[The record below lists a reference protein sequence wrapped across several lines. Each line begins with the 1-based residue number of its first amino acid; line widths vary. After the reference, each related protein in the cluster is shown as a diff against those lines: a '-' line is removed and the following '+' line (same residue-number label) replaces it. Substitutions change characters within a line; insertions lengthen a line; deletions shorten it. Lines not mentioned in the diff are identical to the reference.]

1 MCFMQKAVAFV
12 SKQQTVLANRV
23 AWAKTY
29 LKKAGLVDSPQYG
42 FVMLTE
48 AGKAVFADDPDK
60 VTISYLETIP
70 SFHEFHTMA
79 NMNSTTVTIAPS
91 KAETSE
97 TKSPQEMLDE
107 AMEQMNATLADDLMT
122 EIMKLDWSEFEQ
134 LVLGETNYKHMET
147 SHPDAFGK
155 YFCYLE
161 DILASPD
168 YVNRNPRDGSIKY
181 IKRINEYVVVG
192 VRVSTRGTA
201 FARTIFTFTDEKFD
215 QYKRSGYL
223 KAHT

>member
-1 MCFMQKAVAFV
+1 MKA
-12 SKQQTVLANRV
+12 R
-23 AWAKTY
+23 
-29 LKKAGLVDSPQYG
+29 
-42 FVMLTE
+42 
-48 AGKAVFADDPDK
+48 K
-60 VTISYLETIP
+60 VGEID
-70 SFHEFHTMA
+70 
-79 NMNSTTVTIAPS
+79 
-91 KAETSE
+91 AETVR
-97 TKSPQEMLDE
+97 L
-107 AMEQMNATLADDLMT
+107 LALGIRPGT
-122 EIMKLDWSEFEQ
+122 PIY
-134 LVLGETNYKHMET
+134 LGETNYKHMET

>member
-60 VTISYLETIP
+60 VTISYLGTIP

-91 KAETSE
+91 KAESSE
-97 TKSPQEMLDE
+97 TKSPQEMH
-107 AMEQMNATLADDLMT
+107 
-122 EIMKLDWSEFEQ
+122 FPRVQ
-134 LVLGETNYKHMET
+134 LI
-147 SHPDAFGK
+147 SQR
-155 YFCYLE
+155 
-161 DILASPD
+161 
-168 YVNRNPRDGSIKY
+168 NR
-181 IKRINEYVVVG
+181 
-192 VRVSTRGTA
+192 
-201 FARTIFTFTDEKFD
+201 
-215 QYKRSGYL
+215 
-223 KAHT
+223 